1 MSKRILETVDV
12 NGVSVDIYTDGND
25 FFVEYN
31 NTTKKISLNSY
42 YMLDIYKDLDPDFSY
57 LEEKDLHG
65 EEFSNKEKEIYNHY
79 IDEANRLRYL
89 S

>member
-1 MSKRILETVDV
+1 MSKRILETVNV
-12 NGVSVDIYTDGND
+12 NGVSVNIYND
-25 FFVEYN
+25 DNEFFVEYN
-31 NTTKKISLNSY
+31 NITKKISLNSY
-42 YMLDIYKDLDPDFSY
+42 YMLDVYKDLDPYFSY

-79 IDEANRLRYL
+79 VDEANRLRYL

>member
-1 MSKRILETVDV
+1 MSKRVLETVNV
-12 NGVSVDIYTDGND
+12 NGVNVDIYTDGND

-31 NTTKKISLNSY
+31 NSTKKISLNSY
-42 YMLDIYKDLDPDFSY
+42 YMLDVYKDLDPDFSY

-65 EEFSNKEKEIYNHY
+65 EEFSSKEKEAYNHY
-79 IDEANRLRYL
+79 IDEAKRLRYL

>member
-12 NGVSVDIYTDGND
+12 NGINVNIYTDGND

-31 NTTKKISLNSY
+31 NTNKKISLNSY
-42 YMLDIYKDLDPDFSY
+42 YMLDVYKDLDPNFSY

-65 EEFSNKEKEIYNHY
+65 EEFSNEEKEKYNYY
-79 IDEANRLRYL
+79 IDEAKRLRYL
-89 S
+89 N